1 MFNKLK
7 SVVSFSAP
15 SKKQLQHD
23 AWLIVVAF
31 VGSFFA
37 AWQVQPNKASKAAWV
52 AAACAGFAAAVT
64 VVKSICTTL

>member
-15 SKKQLQHD
+15 TKKQLQHD
-23 AWLIVVAF
+23 AWVVVSAF
-31 VGSFFA
+31 AGSFFA
-37 AWQVQPNKASKAAWV
+37 AWQIQPNKLSKAALV
-52 AAACAGFAAAVT
+52 AAAGAGIAAAVT